1 NNKKIGPFS
10 LYSRGRFETMSGSP
24 PSQETLGIFDIPNY
38 YLIGAATPGREY
50 MSPRG
55 FSGEPR
61 FGDKAY
67 MGTLELRAPV
77 VPISIV
83 ELVKLIK
90 IGSPTFALITDF
102 GNAWMKGEADQ
113 EMIITLGY
121 EFRMSLKI
129 VNVPLLTFSYGIAQ
143 EKYMWDDGQSPQSY
157 FQMTLI
163 NPF

>member
-1 NNKKIGPFS
+1 MCI
-10 LYSRGRFETMSGSP
+10 RDR
-24 PSQETLGIFDIPNY
+24 
-38 YLIGAATPGREY
+38 
-50 MSPRG
+50 
-55 FSGEPR
+55 PR

-77 VPISIV
+77 APISIV
-83 ELVKLIK
+83 ELVKLIQ

-102 GNAWMKGEADQ
+102 GNAWTKDKANQ